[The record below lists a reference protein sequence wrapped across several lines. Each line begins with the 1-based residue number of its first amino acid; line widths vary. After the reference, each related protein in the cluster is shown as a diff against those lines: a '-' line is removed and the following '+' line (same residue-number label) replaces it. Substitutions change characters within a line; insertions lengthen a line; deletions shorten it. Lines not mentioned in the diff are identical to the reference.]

1 MMKITRRRSKKP
13 PAAMQMMRTVPKPSS
28 GAVVKG
34 QLLVVQHMALLG
46 ARETDEF
53 PKWKRV

>member
-1 MMKITRRRSKKP
+1 
-13 PAAMQMMRTVPKPSS
+13 MQMMRTVPKPSS

>member
-1 MMKITRRRSKKP
+1 
-13 PAAMQMMRTVPKPSS
+13 MQMMRTVPKPS